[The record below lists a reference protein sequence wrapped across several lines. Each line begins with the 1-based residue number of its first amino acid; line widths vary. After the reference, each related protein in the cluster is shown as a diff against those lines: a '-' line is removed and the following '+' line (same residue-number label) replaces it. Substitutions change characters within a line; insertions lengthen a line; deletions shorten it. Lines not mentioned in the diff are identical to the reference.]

1 MTLAHLEDAQTCF
14 EYFLPPLLIEFNST
28 SYQGDLRGF
37 ITLIL
42 DLSPSLSIFELF
54 LLPSNFQAATLICL
68 HLL

>member
-14 EYFLPPLLIEFNST
+14 EYFLSPLLIAFNST
-28 SYQGDLRGF
+28 FYQGDLRGF